1 MNSTVAYDEIISG
14 GLEIGV
20 ITLAPKPGEQLH
32 SIPFWQD
39 ELRFVCAAD
48 HPLAK
53 RQEFTLVICP
63 PTLPDLAAFTGR
75 IVQSLFEPHELHLSV
90 MM

>member
-1 MNSTVAYDEIISG
+1 MDSAVAYDEILSG
-14 GLEIGV
+14 DLEIGV

-32 SIPFWQD
+32 SIPLWQD

-53 RQEFTLVICP
+53 R
-63 PTLPDLAAFTGR
+63 
-75 IVQSLFEPHELHLSV
+75 
-90 MM
+90 